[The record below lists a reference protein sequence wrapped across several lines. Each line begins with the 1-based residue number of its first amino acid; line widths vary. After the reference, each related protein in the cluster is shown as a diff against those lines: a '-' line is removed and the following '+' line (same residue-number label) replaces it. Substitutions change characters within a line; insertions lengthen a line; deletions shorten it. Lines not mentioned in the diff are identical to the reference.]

1 MLHNHLRNFTS
12 HELGIDLHAPDKADN
27 GSDGVYQLGAGVE
40 IRSDHVGRF
49 GNATDTVTLGESPH

>member
-12 HELGIDLHAPDKADN
+12 HELLIDLDSTDKADN
-27 GSDGVYQLGAGVE
+27 GSDGINQLGAGVE

-49 GNATDTVTLGESPH
+49 GNAADTVTLGESPH